1 MFHLRVM
8 LRQML
13 TKESVSNVKEWEETL
28 LKLAL
33 QIARDLTFTSMS
45 SSMDVRQHVKIK
57 KIPGGAPRDS
67 EYVDGAV
74 ITKNVAHKQ
83 MARTI
88 RNPRVMLVTFP
99 FEFHRVE
106 GQYMHLDPL
115 VNQEKQYL
123 TNLVGR
129 VAALRPHVVLVEK
142 SVSRIALEAL
152 VEHNI
157 AVSRS
162 VKPSAI
168 QLVARMTQA
177 DVFSSMDK
185 LAVEPRLGHCAQYRL
200 QTFDHALIPG
210 RRKTYMRFEG
220 CSRDMGCTIILRG
233 ANLETLQRIKNVTRF
248 LAFVVRHLKMETHLW
263 KDSVITLPP
272 VTADAVPAPLGSVT
286 SSARPRTLSTHT
298 LSYFASGG
306 LGTPTLFSPPQQRWM
321 APAMAEGPAMAP
333 AIADESALED
343 EDLPHDDAAQLR
355 LSRRIQQSVEPYL
368 KTFISISATLRF
380 PPPYPIR
387 RMKELDDLLQE
398 LKCAWEDDVIL
409 KEEKASSLSRNDREV
424 SLRANSD
431 LNTGLATPDLPK
443 TPTPGDAAIS
453 NLGDSVTGYFDAE
466 NTSADSGLVSMRDS
480 IASIVVP
487 PIENAEGDDDLT
499 VVEKPKALKDV
510 ADIAKESA
518 LSLAQFQHDE
528 HRPVWEWYLRKN
540 SDDFVIEHYQTLT
553 VRQFM
558 TPLADLDHC
567 KPCATPQL
575 TYFTFYGENDCTLGQ
590 YIERSISEGF
600 AHSLEAKT
608 PCTGCEQ
615 SLAAH
620 CKVYV
625 HNESKLLASTEP
637 WSGKIQAKTLDA
649 PVYDLI
655 TTWSVC
661 RRCGQA
667 TPFIPVSEETL
678 RYSFAKFLELHFYP
692 ADVLIVPGAGCSH
705 NIYLDHARYF
715 AFKGMTVRFQ
725 ADLVVLQEI
734 VFPPRRIRV
743 RPETLLELKN
753 SDYLRMLD
761 RGATWFAAL
770 IHDLQFLLIELGD
783 TDAETSIKATA
794 YIREANGHRLQ
805 MARDIHTIYTESPP
819 TDTLALGR
827 ARQLLQDRMVD
838 WQVKIDALAKP
849 RLSQMTFKEPR
860 RATTFG
866 TVRHIWPSRRNESS
880 TTLDRLPSTNVSEV
894 EEEYLRRVD
903 TSSSLAQSSA
913 SENDSASEGRRV
925 TYDPPSQSESEKGV
939 PVPTVLIPTESLPQ
953 ELAVAQGLPSSPP
966 RSPVLAKLQKS
977 EKSDAESDSTIGA
990 RRMLSQVRVK
1000 HVSVSLW
1007 PITCC
1012 LCRLP
1017 ALLSSQ
1023 SFLDGPE
1030 HVLASLNWFNA
1041 TKNAPLMRGRLLNCQ
1056 KASRPPHVYVG
1067 LAAKRR
1073 LESNRFSLILNK
1085 AMRPMLHLDI

>member
-13 TKESVSNVKEWEETL
+13 TKENVSNVKEWEETL

-83 MARTI
+83 MARTV

-152 VEHNI
+152 VEQNI

-168 QLVARMTQA
+168 QFVARMTQA

-185 LAVEPRLGHCAQYRL
+185 LAVEPRLGHCTQYRL

-233 ANLETLQRIKNVTRF
+233 SDLATLKRIKSVTRF

-272 VTADAVPAPLGSVT
+272 VTAEAVPAPPGSAF
-286 SSARPRTLSTHT
+286 SSARPRTLSTYT
-298 LSYFASGG
+298 LSYLASGS
-306 LGTPTLFSPPQQRWM
+306 LGTPTLFSSPQQRWT
-321 APAMAEGPAMAP
+321 APIMTDVSATAP
-333 AIADESALED
+333 TFADEFPLED

-355 LSRRIQQSVEPYL
+355 LSRRIQHSVEPYL
-368 KTFISISATLRF
+368 QTFISISATLRF

-409 KEEKASSLSRNDREV
+409 KEEKGSTLTRHDRDAT
-424 SLRANSD
+424 LRANAD
-431 LNTGLATPDLPK
+431 VIMATSTTPELPK
-443 TPTPGDAAIS
+443 TPTPGDLAIPK
-453 NLGDSVTGYFDAE
+453 LDDSMTGYFDSE
-466 NTSADSGLVSMRDS
+466 STLADSGLVSMRDS

-487 PIENAEGDDDLT
+487 QIESAEGDDDIT
-499 VVEKPKALKDV
+499 VAERPKALKDV

-528 HRPVWEWYLRKN
+528 HRPVWEWYLQSN

-553 VRQFM
+553 VREFI
-558 TPLADLDHC
+558 TPLADLDDC

-590 YIERSISEGF
+590 YIERSISDGI
-600 AHSLEAKT
+600 ANSLDSKA

-625 HNESKLLASTEP
+625 HNESKLLAATEP
-637 WSGKIQAKTLDA
+637 WSGKIQTKTLDA

-667 TPFIPVSEETL
+667 TPFIPVSDETL

-715 AFKGMTVRFQ
+715 AYKGMTVRFQ
-725 ADLVVLQEI
+725 ADPVVLQEI

-743 RPETLLELKN
+743 SPETLLELKN
-753 SDYLRMLD
+753 GDYQRMLD
-761 RGATWFAAL
+761 RSAMWFAAL
-770 IHDLQFLLIELGD
+770 INDLQMLLVELGD
-783 TDAETSIKATA
+783 TDPETSIKATA

-805 MARDIHTIYTESPP
+805 MARDIHAMYVDSPP

-838 WQVKIDALAKP
+838 WQVKLDALAKP
-849 RLSQMTFKEPR
+849 RLAPLSLKESR
-860 RATTFG
+860 RSTTFG
-866 TVRHIWPSRRNESS
+866 TVRHMWPSKRNESS

-894 EEEYLRRVD
+894 EEEYFRRVD

-913 SENDSASEGRRV
+913 SENESASEQRRR
-925 TYDPPSQSESEKGV
+925 TYHPPSQSESERGVPDATAV
-939 PVPTVLIPTESLPQ
+939 PVPTETLPQGSTVSQSLPR
-953 ELAVAQGLPSSPP
+953 SPP
-966 RSPVLAKLQKS
+966 RSPVLTKLQKSEKS

-990 RRMLSQVRVK
+990 RRMLSQVRIQHSN
-1000 HVSVSLW
+1000 HVFIVNNVL
-1007 PITCC
+1007 
-1012 LCRLP
+1012 
-1017 ALLSSQ
+1017 
-1023 SFLDGPE
+1023 FL
-1030 HVLASLNWFNA
+1030 
-1041 TKNAPLMRGRLLNCQ
+1041 
-1056 KASRPPHVYVG
+1056 
-1067 LAAKRR
+1067 
-1073 LESNRFSLILNK
+1073 
-1085 AMRPMLHLDI
+1085 

>member
-1 MFHLRVM
+1 MFHLRIM

-33 QIARDLTFTSMS
+33 QIARDLTFTSS
-45 SSMDVRQHVKIK
+45 SFSMDVRQHVKIK

-74 ITKNVAHKQ
+74 VTKNVAHKQ
-83 MARTI
+83 MARSI

-115 VNQEKQYL
+115 VSQEKQYL

-157 AVSRS
+157 AVART

-168 QLVARMTQA
+168 QFVARMTQA

-220 CSRDMGCTIILRG
+220 SSRDMGCTIVLRG
-233 ANLETLQRIKNVTRF
+233 GDLATLKRIKNVTRF

-272 VTADAVPAPLGSVT
+272 VTADAVPAPPGSVP
-286 SSARPRTLSTHT
+286 RLRTLSTNT
-298 LSYFASGG
+298 LSYFPSGN
-306 LGTPTLFSPPQQRWM
+306 LGTPTLFSPPQQRWTP
-321 APAMAEGPAMAP
+321 PAMAESTAAAASALP
-333 AIADESALED
+333 DESALED
-343 EDLPHDDAAQLR
+343 EDLPHDDATQLR
-355 LSRRIQQSVEPYL
+355 LSRRIQQSFEPYL

-409 KEEKASSLSRNDREV
+409 KEEKGPTLSRHDRDATV
-424 SLRANSD
+424 RAVLDMN
-431 LNTGLATPDLPK
+431 AVPRTPELPK
-443 TPTPGDAAIS
+443 TPTPGDTAVP
-453 NLGDSVTGYFDAE
+453 NLNDSLTSYFDTAIAP
-466 NTSADSGLVSMRDS
+466 SDSGMVSMRDS

-487 PIENAEGDDDLT
+487 PIEGTEPEDDIT
-499 VVEKPKALKDV
+499 VVEKPGPMKDV
-510 ADIAKESA
+510 VDIAKESA

-540 SDDFVIEHYQTLT
+540 PDDFVIEHYQTLT
-553 VRQFM
+553 VREFL
-558 TPLADLDHC
+558 TPLAEVDHC
-567 KPCATPQL
+567 KPCTTPQL
-575 TYFTFYGENDCTLGQ
+575 TYYTFYGENDCTLGQ
-590 YIERSISEGF
+590 YIDRSISDGIAF
-600 AHSLEAKT
+600 SSGGKA
-608 PCTGCEQ
+608 PCVECEQ
-615 SLAAH
+615 SVAAH

-625 HNESKLLASTEP
+625 HNESKLLAATEP
-637 WSGKIQAKTLDA
+637 WSGKIQAKTSDA
-649 PVYDLI
+649 PVYDMI

-715 AFKGMTVRFQ
+715 AYKGMTVRFQ
-725 ADLVVLQEI
+725 ADPVVLQEI

-753 SDYLRMLD
+753 GDYQRMLD
-761 RGATWFAAL
+761 RSAMWFSAL
-770 IHDLQFLLIELGD
+770 VNDFQILLSEVGD
-783 TDAETSIKATA
+783 TDPETSAKARA
-794 YIREANGHRLQ
+794 YIEEANGHRLQ
-805 MARDIHTIYTESPP
+805 MARDIHTIYAESLP

-838 WQVKIDALAKP
+838 WQVKLDAMS
-849 RLSQMTFKEPR
+849 RLSHMTFKEPR

-866 TVRHIWPSRRNESS
+866 SVRHIWPSRRNESS
-880 TTLDRLPSTNVSEV
+880 TTLDRLPSSNVSEM
-894 EEEYLRRVD
+894 EEEHLPRVG
-903 TSSSLAQSSA
+903 TAGSLTQSSA
-913 SENDSASEGRRV
+913 SENDSAPDERRRLG
-925 TYDPPSQSESEKGV
+925 DPTSQSESEQAI
-939 PVPTVLIPTESLPQ
+939 PVPLAVLPQ
-953 ELAVAQGLPSSPP
+953 PPPAAPHGSPISLP
-966 RSPVLAKLQKS
+966 RSPVLTKLQKF
-977 EKSDAESDSTIGA
+977 EKSDPESDSTIGA
-990 RRMLSQVRVK
+990 RRMLSQVSDK
-1000 HVSVSLW
+1000 
-1007 PITCC
+1007 
-1012 LCRLP
+1012 
-1017 ALLSSQ
+1017 
-1023 SFLDGPE
+1023 
-1030 HVLASLNWFNA
+1030 
-1041 TKNAPLMRGRLLNCQ
+1041 
-1056 KASRPPHVYVG
+1056 Y
-1067 LAAKRR
+1067 
-1073 LESNRFSLILNK
+1073 NK
-1085 AMRPMLHLDI
+1085 

>member
-13 TKESVSNVKEWEETL
+13 TKECVPNVKEWEETL

-33 QIARDLTFTSMS
+33 QIARDLTFTSTS

-83 MARTI
+83 MARTV

-157 AVSRS
+157 AVSRT

-168 QLVARMTQA
+168 EFVARMTQA

-185 LAVEPRLGHCAQYRL
+185 LAIEPRLGHCTNYRL

-220 CSRDMGCTIILRG
+220 CGRDMGCTIVLRG
-233 ANLETLQRIKNVTRF
+233 GDIATLKRIKNVTRF

-272 VTADAVPAPLGSVT
+272 VTADAVPVPPGSLT
-286 SSARPRTLSTHT
+286 STSRPRALSTPTLSI
-298 LSYFASGG
+298 FSGG
-306 LGTPTLFSPPQQRWM
+306 YPGSPTLFSPPQQRWV
-321 APAMAEGPAMAP
+321 APVIAEVTTAIPAP
-333 AIADESALED
+333 SEELVLDDE

-355 LSRRIQQSVEPYL
+355 LSRRIDQSVEPYL
-368 KTFISISATLRF
+368 KTFISVSATLRF
-380 PPPYPIR
+380 PPPFPIR
-387 RMKELDDLLQE
+387 RMKELDVLLQE

-409 KEEKASSLSRNDREV
+409 KEEKGPTLSRHDREV
-424 SLRANSD
+424 TIRAKSD
-431 LNTGLATPDLPK
+431 LNTASIVFEPPK
-443 TPTPGDAAIS
+443 TPTPGDGGRL
-453 NLGDSVTGYFDAE
+453 NLDDSLTSYFSPNAP
-466 NTSADSGLVSMRDS
+466 SDSGLVSMRDS

-487 PIENAEGDDDLT
+487 PIEGAEGDDDIA
-499 VVEKPKALKDV
+499 VVEKPVVLKDV

-540 SDDFVIEHYQTLT
+540 MDDFVIDHYQTLT
-553 VRQFM
+553 VREFV
-558 TPLADLDHC
+558 TPLADFGNC
-567 KPCATPQL
+567 KPCVMPKF
-575 TYFTFYGENDCTLGQ
+575 TYFTFYGKNDCTLGL
-590 YIERSISEGF
+590 YIERSISDGV
-600 AHSLEAKT
+600 ALSMDAKA

-625 HNESKLLASTEP
+625 HNESKLLVAVEP
-637 WSGKIQAKTLDA
+637 WSGKIQAKTADA
-649 PVYDLI
+649 PVYDMI

-715 AFKGMTVRFQ
+715 AYKGMTVRFQ
-725 ADLVVLQEI
+725 ADPVVLLEA

-753 SDYLRMLD
+753 GDYKRMLD
-761 RGATWFAAL
+761 RSATWFAAL
-770 IHDLQFLLIELGD
+770 IHDLRLLLSELGD
-783 TDAETSIKATA
+783 TDPDSSIKAAT
-794 YIREANGHRLQ
+794 YIREVETHRSQ
-805 MARDIHTIYTESPP
+805 MARDIHTIYLESPP

-838 WQVKIDALAKP
+838 WQVKLDALP
-849 RLSQMTFKEPR
+849 RPRPSQMTFKEPR
-860 RATTFG
+860 RASTFG
-866 TVRHIWPSRRNESS
+866 SVRHIWPSRRNESS
-880 TTLDRLPSTNVSEV
+880 ATIDRLPSTNVSEM
-894 EEEYLRRVD
+894 EEEYLRRAG
-903 TSSSLAQSSA
+903 TSGSLTQSSA
-913 SENDSASEGRRV
+913 SENESASEELRRGTGPV
-925 TYDPPSQSESEKGV
+925 SQSELEKGL
-939 PVPTVLIPTESLPQ
+939 PVPPQ
-953 ELAVAQGLPSSPP
+953 PSPEEPIVSQSSP
-966 RSPVLAKLQKS
+966 RSSPAKLQKN
-977 EKSDAESDSTIGA
+977 EKSDPESDSTIGA
-990 RRMLSQVRVK
+990 HRMLSQV
-1000 HVSVSLW
+1000 SV
-1007 PITCC
+1007 
-1012 LCRLP
+1012 
-1017 ALLSSQ
+1017 
-1023 SFLDGPE
+1023 G
-1030 HVLASLNWFNA
+1030 
-1041 TKNAPLMRGRLLNCQ
+1041 
-1056 KASRPPHVYVG
+1056 
-1067 LAAKRR
+1067 
-1073 LESNRFSLILNK
+1073 
-1085 AMRPMLHLDI
+1085 

>member
-83 MARTI
+83 MARTV

-152 VEHNI
+152 VEQNI

-168 QLVARMTQA
+168 QFVARMTQA

-233 ANLETLQRIKNVTRF
+233 SDLATLKRIKSVTRF

-272 VTADAVPAPLGSVT
+272 VTAEAVPAPPGSVL
-286 SSARPRTLSTHT
+286 SSARPRTLSTYT
-298 LSYFASGG
+298 LSYLASGS
-306 LGTPTLFSPPQQRWM
+306 LGTPTLFSSPQQRWT
-321 APAMAEGPAMAP
+321 APTMTDVSATAP
-333 AIADESALED
+333 TFADEFPLED

-355 LSRRIQQSVEPYL
+355 LSRRIQHSVEPYL
-368 KTFISISATLRF
+368 QTFISISATLRF

-409 KEEKASSLSRNDREV
+409 KEEKGSTLTRHDRDAT
-424 SLRANSD
+424 LRANAD
-431 LNTGLATPDLPK
+431 VIMATSTTPELPK
-443 TPTPGDAAIS
+443 TPTPGDSAIPK
-453 NLGDSVTGYFDAE
+453 LDDSMTGYFDSESAL
-466 NTSADSGLVSMRDS
+466 ADSGLVSMRDS

-487 PIENAEGDDDLT
+487 QIESAEGDDDIT
-499 VVEKPKALKDV
+499 VAERPKALKDV

-528 HRPVWEWYLRKN
+528 HRPVWEWYLQSN

-553 VRQFM
+553 VREFI

-590 YIERSISEGF
+590 YIERSISDGI
-600 AHSLEAKT
+600 ANSLDSKA

-625 HNESKLLASTEP
+625 HNESKLLAAIEP
-637 WSGKIQAKTLDA
+637 WSGKIQTKTLDA

-667 TPFIPVSEETL
+667 TPFIPVSDETL

-715 AFKGMTVRFQ
+715 AYKGMTVRFQ
-725 ADLVVLQEI
+725 ADPVVLQEI

-743 RPETLLELKN
+743 SPETLLELKN
-753 SDYLRMLD
+753 GDYQRMLD
-761 RGATWFAAL
+761 RSATWFAAL
-770 IHDLQFLLIELGD
+770 INDLQMLLVELGD
-783 TDAETSIKATA
+783 TDPETSIKATA

-805 MARDIHTIYTESPP
+805 MARDIHAMYVESPP

-838 WQVKIDALAKP
+838 WQVKLDALAKP
-849 RLSQMTFKEPR
+849 RLAPLSLKESR
-860 RATTFG
+860 RSTTFG
-866 TVRHIWPSRRNESS
+866 TVRHMWPSKRNESS

-894 EEEYLRRVD
+894 EEEYFRRVD
-903 TSSSLAQSSA
+903 TSGSLAQSSA
-913 SENDSASEGRRV
+913 SENESASEQRRR
-925 TYDPPSQSESEKGV
+925 TYHPPSQSESKRGVPDPTAV
-939 PVPTVLIPTESLPQ
+939 PVPTETLPQ
-953 ELAVAQGLPSSPP
+953 ESAVSQGLPRSPP
-966 RSPVLAKLQKS
+966 RSPVLTKLQKSEKS

-990 RRMLSQVRVK
+990 RRMLSQVRIQHSN
-1000 HVSVSLW
+1000 HVFIVNNVL
-1007 PITCC
+1007 
-1012 LCRLP
+1012 
-1017 ALLSSQ
+1017 
-1023 SFLDGPE
+1023 FL
-1030 HVLASLNWFNA
+1030 
-1041 TKNAPLMRGRLLNCQ
+1041 
-1056 KASRPPHVYVG
+1056 
-1067 LAAKRR
+1067 
-1073 LESNRFSLILNK
+1073 
-1085 AMRPMLHLDI
+1085 